1 MEWNWKNSLNQADMQ
16 QIAQEPLLNPTY
28 GDAGLEDLRTPEQQ
42 QQVDYIRA
50 RIQANRARIE
60 QLKAK
65 LAGINDD
72 ALDRKLAANR
82 ASVGDI
88 GSAMG
93 HMNRIDSRFNAR
105 TEKERQ
111 NKLEIE
117 DLQRKV
123 RNVDTDLS
131 FGGLNGAQIQKLKA
145 DRDYYNQ
152 QIIAKGGQP
161 MVEATTVDNNQT
173 STTDFKTF
181 MANSTDKSGR
191 FTGKTAQEAIDN
203 RNKAAAMALLA
214 GGEDAAA
221 TAKKIMNTKTSFEQK
236 ASNDKKYKDGAD
248 AFNSLTDREKAN
260 ANENKTFMKN
270 GIKYSLDQK
279 TGKWYK
285 G

>member
-16 QIAQEPLLNPTY
+16 QIAQEPLLNPAY

-42 QQVDYIRA
+42 QQVDSIRA

-72 ALDRKLAANR
+72 ALDRRLAANR
-82 ASVGDI
+82 AAVGDI
-88 GSAMG
+88 GNAMG

-111 NKLEIE
+111 NRLEIE

-131 FGGLNGAQIQKLKA
+131 FGGLNEAQIQKLKA

-161 MVEATTVDNNQT
+161 MAETTTVDNNQT

-221 TAKKIMNTKTSFEQK
+221 TAKKIMNTKTSFEHK

>member
-16 QIAQEPLLNPTY
+16 QIAQEPLLNPAY

-42 QQVDYIRA
+42 QQVDSIRA
-50 RIQANRARIE
+50 RIEANRARIE

-65 LAGINDD
+65 LAGMTDD

-111 NKLEIE
+111 NMLEIE

-131 FGGLNGAQIQKLKA
+131 FGGLNEAQIQKLKA

-161 MVEATTVDNNQT
+161 MVEATKVDNNQT

-181 MANSTDKSGR
+181 MANSTDASGR

-214 GGEDAAA
+214 GGEDAAS
-221 TAKKIMNTKTSFEQK
+221 TAKKIMNTKTSFEHASVVK
-236 ASNDKKYKDGAD
+236 AKQEAAKKAYNHLNSAEKAKADIEGKFSDKDGK
-248 AFNSLTDREKAN
+248 SYTRS
-260 ANENKTFMKN
+260 KN
-270 GIKYSLDQK
+270 GVWSQD
-279 TGKWYK
+279 
-285 G
+285 